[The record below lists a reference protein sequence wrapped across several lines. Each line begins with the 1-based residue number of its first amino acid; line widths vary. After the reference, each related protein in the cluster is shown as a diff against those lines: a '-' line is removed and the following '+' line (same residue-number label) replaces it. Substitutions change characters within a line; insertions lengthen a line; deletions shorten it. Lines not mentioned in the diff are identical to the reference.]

1 MSFGFNLCH
10 YYLADL
16 KMALQENADVRESAP
31 VKDRGS
37 QTESRLNGGELLSQ
51 YDSVVGRGAGNSGTG
66 LGDGLQAN
74 GGRGNS
80 AVENGQL
87 VFSNPY
93 GGADRNS
100 GEGKSWQVAQ
110 AGGVA
115 NDASPRQMSLEESS
129 FNRSRR
135 TDVKGAS
142 AAADSGQQES
152 AKLSASPS
160 FTKDGSLSQK
170 DQDSLFKAAEGI
182 GNKNLLKHFEN
193 YVNQGLKGS
202 HQLQFSREFA
212 QDGKATNVINVVGQD
227 GKPAKQYRK

>member
-1 MSFGFNLCH
+1 
-10 YYLADL
+10 
-16 KMALQENADVRESAP
+16 MAIQENSDVRESAP
-31 VKDRGS
+31 VNDRGTQS
-37 QTESRLNGGELLSQ
+37 ESRLNGGELLSQ
-51 YDSVVGRGAGNSGTG
+51 YDSVVGKGAGSSGTG

-74 GGRGNS
+74 GGRSNS

-115 NDASPRQMSLEESS
+115 NDAAPRQMSPEESL
-129 FNRSRR
+129 FNMGRR
-135 TDVKGAS
+135 TDIKGAS
-142 AAADSGQQES
+142 AAAESGQQES
-152 AKLSASPS
+152 AKLGASPA
-160 FTKDGSLSQK
+160 FKKDGTLSPK
-170 DQDSLFKAAEGI
+170 DQESLFKAAEGV
-182 GNKNLLKHFEN
+182 GNKGLLNHFQN
-193 YVNQGLKGS
+193 YVNQGLKGN

-227 GKPAKQYRK
+227 GKPVKQYRK

>member
-1 MSFGFNLCH
+1 MTLLPGGFE
-10 YYLADL
+10 
-16 KMALQENADVRESAP
+16 MAIQENADVRESAP
-31 VKDRGS
+31 ANDRS
-37 QTESRLNGGELLSQ
+37 AQTESRLNGGDLLSQ
-51 YDSVVGRGAGNSGTG
+51 YDSVVGKGAGSSGTG

-87 VFSNPY
+87 VFNNPY

-115 NDASPRQMSLEESS
+115 NDAAPRQMSQEEQS
-129 FNRSRR
+129 FNRGRR
-135 TDVKGAS
+135 TDLQAAG
-142 AAADSGQQES
+142 AAAESGQQES
-152 AKLSASPS
+152 SKLAASLS
-160 FTKDGSLSQK
+160 FNKDGSLSPK
-170 DQDSLFKAAEGI
+170 DQESLFKAAEGI
-182 GNKNLLKHFEN
+182 GNKSMLNHFQN
-193 YVNQGLKGS
+193 FVNKGLKGD

-227 GKPAKQYRK
+227 GKPVKQYRN